1 MSPIPCE
8 YKDIVLKLE
17 NVSVSY
23 GGVPVLR
30 DVDLEIR
37 DLVRPGVTQGQVVA
51 LLGPSGVGKTTL
63 FRLLAGLMP
72 PDRGRVLVTED
83 QIPVKPGMVGVV
95 AQNYPLFMH
104 RTVKGN
110 LIVAGKQAGLRDGPL
125 NKMADNL
132 LTRFGLE
139 GQGGKYPSQLS
150 GGQRQRVALAQQ
162 FMCSKHFLL
171 MDEPFSGLDVV
182 AQERVF
188 SFIREMAQNDELN
201 TFLIVTHDIS
211 AALQVADLVW
221 VLGRDRDTA
230 GNVVPGARLQASYN
244 LVERGLA
251 WRDDIARLPE
261 YLELRQE
268 IRDIFP
274 RL

>member
-8 YKDIVLKLE
+8 YRDIILKLE
-17 NVSVSY
+17 DVSVSY
-23 GGVPVLR
+23 SGVPILR

-37 DLVRPGVTQGQVVA
+37 NIVRPGVTQGQVVA

-83 QIPVKPGMVGVV
+83 LVPVKPGMVGVV

-110 LIVAGKQAGLRDGPL
+110 LRVAGKQAGLSDGPL
-125 NKMADNL
+125 NTMADGL
-132 LTRFGLE
+132 LKRFGLE

-182 AQERVF
+182 AQEEVIA
-188 SFIREMAQNDELN
+188 FIREMALSDELN
-201 TFLIVTHDIS
+201 TFVIVTHDIS
-211 AALQVADLVW
+211 AALLVADLVW
-221 VLGRDRDTA
+221 VLGRDRDAA

>member
-1 MSPIPCE
+1 MSPMPCE
-8 YKDIVLKLE
+8 YKEIILKLE
-17 NVSVSY
+17 DVHVSY
-23 GGVPVLR
+23 GDVPVLR

-37 DLVRPGVTQGQVVA
+37 NLVRPGLTQGQVVA
-51 LLGPSGVGKTTL
+51 MLGPSGVGKTTL

-83 QIPVKPGMVGVV
+83 LIPVKAGTVGVV
-95 AQNYPLFMH
+95 AQNYPLFGH
-104 RTVKGN
+104 RTVLGN
-110 LIVAGKQAGLRDGPL
+110 LQVAGKQARLSGTEID
-125 NKMADNL
+125 KKAAEL
-132 LTRFGLE
+132 LKRFGLTE
-139 GQGGKYPSQLS
+139 QGTKYPSQLS

-182 AQERVF
+182 AQEGVF
-188 SFIREMAQNDELN
+188 EFIREVAQHDELN
-201 TFLIVTHDIS
+201 TFIIVTHDIS

-230 GNVVPGARLQASYN
+230 GNIVPGARLQASYN
-244 LVERGLA
+244 LVERGIA
-251 WRDDIARLPE
+251 WQDNITTLPE
-261 YLELRQE
+261 YMQLRQE

>member
-1 MSPIPCE
+1 MSPMPCE
-8 YKDIVLKLE
+8 YKEIILKLE
-17 NVSVSY
+17 DVHVSY
-23 GGVPVLR
+23 GDVPVLR

-37 DLVRPGVTQGQVVA
+37 NLVRPGLTQGQVVA
-51 LLGPSGVGKTTL
+51 MLGPSGVGKTTL

-83 QIPVKPGMVGVV
+83 LIPVQAGTVGVV

-104 RTVKGN
+104 RTVLGN
-110 LIVAGKQAGLRDGPL
+110 LQVAGKQARLSGAEID
-125 NKMADNL
+125 KKAAEL
-132 LTRFGLE
+132 LKRFGLTE
-139 GQGGKYPSQLS
+139 QGTKYPSQLS

-182 AQERVF
+182 AQEGVF
-188 SFIREMAQNDELN
+188 EFIREVAQHDELN
-201 TFLIVTHDIS
+201 TFIIVTHDIS

-230 GNVVPGARLQASYN
+230 GNIVPGARLQASYN
-244 LVERGLA
+244 LVERGIA
-251 WRDDIARLPE
+251 WQDNITTLPE
-261 YLELRQE
+261 YMQLRQE